1 MVGRSRL
8 MPFRGLN
15 ETSPRRES
23 QIILNANQSGDL
35 LHVSDNTLHHHIP
48 PRTRRRSIFLRFN
61 RLGGKFFGRLGVIT
75 SILVPIT
82 SSSSTSRG
90 VEDISLS
97 FLFCSYLLSSLH
109 LLWPTKARP
118 SGEYHKL
125 EKDQGQ
131 PTQKKTV
138 KKMGQRIQR

>member
-23 QIILNANQSGDL
+23 QIILNANQSRDL

-90 VEDISLS
+90 VEDISFS

-131 PTQKKTV
+131 PTLV